1 MITIGRKE
9 YVKIPIIS
17 KNKYIAKIDTGAYTN
32 SIHIKGIVML
42 DNGIEVTFDDG
53 IKVFFNRGDYHMK
66 KVISSNGTSEIR
78 VLVKIKLKL
87 GRKVYNTKF
96 TLTDR
101 SNMKN
106 SILIGRKFLRNR
118 FIVDVSKEFLIW

>member
-32 SIHIKGIVML
+32 SIHIKGIVIL
-42 DNGIEVTFDDG
+42 TNGIEVTFDDG

>member
-9 YVKIPIIS
+9 YVEIPIIS

>member
-53 IKVFFNRGDYHMK
+53 IKVFFNRGEYHMK

>member
-32 SIHIKGIVML
+32 SIHIKGIVIL
-42 DNGIEVTFDDG
+42 DNGIEVTFNDG

>member
-53 IKVFFNRGDYHMK
+53 IKVFFNHGNYHMK
-66 KVISSNGTSEIR
+66 KVVSSNGTSEIR
-78 VLVKIKLKL
+78 ILVKIKLKL
-87 GRKVYNTKF
+87 GKKVYNTKF

>member
-1 MITIGRKE
+1 
-9 YVKIPIIS
+9 
-17 KNKYIAKIDTGAYTN
+17 
-32 SIHIKGIVML
+32 
-42 DNGIEVTFDDG
+42 
-53 IKVFFNRGDYHMK
+53 MK

>member
-53 IKVFFNRGDYHMK
+53 IKVFFNRGD
-66 KVISSNGTSEIR
+66 
-78 VLVKIKLKL
+78 
-87 GRKVYNTKF
+87 
-96 TLTDR
+96 
-101 SNMKN
+101 
-106 SILIGRKFLRNR
+106 
-118 FIVDVSKEFLIW
+118 

>member
-53 IKVFFNRGDYHMK
+53 IKVFFNSGDYHMK

>member
-42 DNGIEVTFDDG
+42 DNGIEVTFDDD

>member
-1 MITIGRKE
+1 MVSIGRKE